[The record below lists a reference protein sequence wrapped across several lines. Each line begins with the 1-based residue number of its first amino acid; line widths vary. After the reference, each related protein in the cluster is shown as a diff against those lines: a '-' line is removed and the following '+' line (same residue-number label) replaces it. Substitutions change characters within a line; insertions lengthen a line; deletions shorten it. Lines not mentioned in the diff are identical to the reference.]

1 MNFFEFKSNGDSWEN
16 ESWAKIKDMI
26 NESIP
31 MNVNEV
37 FETFKKKG
45 LKYNP
50 EYARKNIKNLLYIIA
65 KDEIKTG
72 NPTKAPLSYVN
83 IFPLI
88 IFHLELLEKF
98 SPDSIFKIQDDV
110 YKHINRNRH
119 PNEEQRQKERD
130 LIDLLFRLLND
141 LNDDSS
147 YDKNQ
152 DWKSLCKKEKDNL
165 EHHLVYSK
173 EKTESYPILKE
184 MDYAYLTLDDLQDVE
199 LYLVDKCHSQSLDI
213 LKEAV
218 FIILYPNFFV

>member
-1 MNFFEFKSNGDSWEN
+1 M
-16 ESWAKIKDMI
+16 KDML
-26 NESIP
+26 NKSIP
-31 MNVNEV
+31 INVNEIH
-37 FETFKKKG
+37 ETFERKG
-45 LKYNP
+45 LRYNP
-50 EYARKNIKNLLYIIA
+50 DKIRHNITILIYIIA

-83 IFPLI
+83 ILPLI
-88 IFHLELLEKF
+88 IFHFKLLEKVK
-98 SPDSIFKIQDDV
+98 PGSIVEIQDDV

-119 PNEEQRQKERD
+119 PNEEQRQEERD

-141 LNDDSS
+141 SNDDSS
-147 YDKNQ
+147 NDKNQ
-152 DWKSLCKKEKDNL
+152 DWKSLCEKEKDNL
-165 EHHLVYSK
+165 ENHLVDSK

-218 FIILYPNFFV
+218 LIILYHNFFV

>member
-1 MNFFEFKSNGDSWEN
+1 M
-16 ESWAKIKDMI
+16 KDML
-26 NESIP
+26 NKSIP
-31 MNVNEV
+31 INVNEIH
-37 FETFKKKG
+37 ETFERKG
-45 LKYNP
+45 LRYNP
-50 EYARKNIKNLLYIIA
+50 DKIRHNITILIYIIA

-83 IFPLI
+83 ILPLI
-88 IFHLELLEKF
+88 IFHFKLLEKVK
-98 SPDSIFKIQDDV
+98 PGSIVEIQDDV